1 MWNIS
6 KRELSQDVDRHRKPF
21 ENQTRRAAMSD
32 NQAFQA
38 MDDDHRI
45 SMGQWRE
52 SMRHSSAS
60 SSSCL
65 IKQSRQSE
73 VLKMAIQTA
82 PVAKTETHK
91 EYRGRIRIWPGLLLL
106 VLFVTGAAVSFAIA
120 GQKAH
125 EAAKERQRAANA
137 LKFKNI
143 SGSLLTPD
151 MIASAVDT
159 ADDDGEVG
167 NPKVYASSKCA
178 ALNYLSK
185 NGKMYA
191 ALPNGTEV
199 PFSVKGVNWFGME
212 TGLAIPFGLWQ
223 NDKNGT
229 TAFVIAAFLQ
239 ANKFNAVR
247 LPVCIQNILLNT
259 KPEKSLV
266 NAQSNRALDLTSYMS
281 TLQSIIKVLGN
292 RNIGVMISL
301 HTLTTMVSGG
311 NWYSEALGV
320 SKDDFLTAVDKL
332 TKNLCTNEYWNIL
345 GLDAKN
351 EPHQASWSEFSDG
364 ATIIGNRML
373 KGCPKWMIFVEGV
386 NQGTNSVNIDGTT
399 FEYFDWWGGGLQ
411 EAGSKPVN
419 LAMSNKLVYAP
430 HYYNT
435 GVFPQKYFYGS
446 SLSDELDDAT
456 LKRRVEGTS
465 YSMFGYLNKKQDAAV
480 VLGEFAGLYA
490 KDAHPK
496 KTTKRTTD
504 FLIQMMIEEKYA
516 GGFMW
521 SLNPESAYQY
531 NPATSPG
538 TYTEGLLM
546 DDWLTPNKEFLKGM
560 AAMEGLPDVR
570 FLPCVPTTDDS

>member
-1 MWNIS
+1 MCGS
-6 KRELSQDVDRHRKPF
+6 QLFKQERQDVCRSSQRHG
-21 ENQTRRAAMSD
+21 S
-32 NQAFQA
+32 
-38 MDDDHRI
+38 
-45 SMGQWRE
+45 
-52 SMRHSSAS
+52 
-60 SSSCL
+60 
-65 IKQSRQSE
+65 
-73 VLKMAIQTA
+73 
-82 PVAKTETHK
+82 
-91 EYRGRIRIWPGLLLL
+91 
-106 VLFVTGAAVSFAIA
+106 
-120 GQKAH
+120 
-125 EAAKERQRAANA
+125 
-137 LKFKNI
+137 
-143 SGSLLTPD
+143 SLL
-151 MIASAVDT
+151 
-159 ADDDGEVG
+159 GQRRQ
-167 NPKVYASSKCA
+167 
-178 ALNYLSK
+178 LN
-185 NGKMYA
+185 
-191 ALPNGTEV
+191 
-199 PFSVKGVNWFGME
+199 
-212 TGLAIPFGLWQ
+212 
-223 NDKNGT
+223 DRNGT

-266 NAQSNRALDLTSYMS
+266 NAQSNRALDLTNYMS
-281 TLQSIIKVLGN
+281 TLQSIIKVLGF

-332 TKNLCTNEYWNIL
+332 TKNLCTNEYWNII

-419 LAMSNKLVYAP
+419 LAMSNKVVYAP

-490 KDAHPK
+490 KDAHPM

-560 AAMEGLPDVR
+560 AALEGLPDVR
-570 FLPCVPTTDDS
+570 MLPCVPTTDDS